1 MFPHYSH
8 PFINNLPMRDIKE
21 KPKFLILYR
30 LNFLNNIPFIEFY
43 FKDYCFQEIKI
54 KNEIELF
61 ASIDVNGKKSIMGFL
76 DFQEREFIFVQL
88 KNNRKYDEN
97 NWVVMY
103 DILINKG
110 RFYKKFEKSVFDF
123 FLHNHKV
130 ADIYLD
136 KKLSIAPCVYY
147 TRIEDSFL
155 YFLKKN
161 HILTYSNKKPFIELY
176 PYFDNSNICCLCFHE
191 DTLCNSTDSN
201 LILKNALFNVKNNFS
216 AVFIKD
222 NSPYWIF
229 KNQTNIIFFIK

>member
-1 MFPHYSH
+1 MFAYYSH

-21 KPKFLILYR
+21 KTFFLILYR

-54 KNEIELF
+54 KNEMELF
-61 ASIDVNGKKSIMGFL
+61 ESIHVNGKKSIMGFL

-97 NWVVMY
+97 NWVVLY

-110 RFYKKFEKSVFDF
+110 RFCKKFESFVIDF

-130 ADIYLD
+130 SDIYLD

-147 TRIEDSFL
+147 TRIESSFL
-155 YFLKKN
+155 CFLKKTN
-161 HILTYSNKKPFIELY
+161 ILTYYNKKPFIELY

-191 DTLCNSTDSN
+191 DTLCNSTNSN
-201 LILKNALFNVKNNFS
+201 LILKNALFNVNNNLS
-216 AVFIKD
+216 AVFIKEK
-222 NSPYWIF
+222 NPYLIF